1 MLLLKA
7 RYGVALLNR
16 LGDQVVV
23 KSPLLDGLTLFT
35 LDLRNQQAA
44 IREIVLSKD
53 YRQVLESLYQRIDQ
67 VVSQRS
73 SKKTPNLATNLKH
86 ELPEFNRLQD
96 AFRQAGIVQ
105 PTNLPEIQRLLKEA
119 SQSVPPRGGDVYYL
133 AFDNNAIRNRLYS
146 NFIAPPYERSP
157 RYNLRLAQ
165 QVKRELSHR
174 LDKINGEFLK
184 AFNDLYPSLNI
195 QNIFQNQNVLADRL
209 RQLALAEWNAML
221 ASGTCESRSLRRRR
235 PGTPTDSDGLI
246 IETYAQFAAKPCRK
260 VILFSSDNDFV
271 TRCDGNTNLIG
282 VLVRYPSKLQSE
294 YHVLWEYAARLLYQ
308 LAVIYGR
315 IDIETESGDRVYL
328 YGVWRGK
335 TAEDWRQ
342 EHLNIEAEST
352 DNKVLN
358 SLRQDVAI
366 LEAVAQK
373 EA

>member
-1 MLLLKA
+1 
-7 RYGVALLNR
+7 YGVALLNR

-23 KSPLLDGLTLFT
+23 RAPLLDNLTLFT

-44 IREIVLSKD
+44 VQNIVSSKN
-53 YRQVLESLYQRIDQ
+53 YQQVLKNLNQHIDQ
-67 VVSQRS
+67 VVSSEQNW
-73 SKKTPNLATNLKH
+73 NLATKLKH
-86 ELPEFNRLQD
+86 EIPLFNRLQD

-105 PTNLPEIQRLLKEA
+105 PTNLPQIKTLLKEA
-119 SQSVPPRGGDVYYL
+119 SRSDPARGGDVYYL

-146 NFIAPPYERSP
+146 NFIAPPYEHSP
-157 RYNLRLAQ
+157 RYNLQLAH

-184 AFNDLYPSLNI
+184 AFNNLYPSLGI
-195 QNIFQNQNVLADRL
+195 SSIFQNQNVLVDRL

-221 ASGTCESRSLRRRR
+221 ASGNCESRPLRRRR

-246 IETYAQFAAKPCRK
+246 IETYAQFAAEPGRR

-282 VLVRYPSKLQSE
+282 VLVQYPPNLQPE

-328 YGVWRGK
+328 YGVWHGK

-342 EHLNIEAEST
+342 EHLRIGAESA
-352 DNKVLN
+352 DSKVLK
-358 SLRQDVAI
+358 SLQQDVAI
-366 LEAVAQK
+366 LKAVAQK